1 MDTKISSLSDY
12 ATLKKLASALWQQDS
27 SYHGAAVM
35 VGAGFSRSSASTG
48 DINRKLPLWY
58 HFAGTLA
65 EELDSKSTDSLRLAE
80 EYSAYFGKQALHDLI
95 KKEINDTAW
104 TPGEL
109 HKSLLELPWTE
120 VLTTN
125 WDTLLERASV
135 EVHHPVYNVVSKQED
150 LSSARSPRIVKLHG
164 TIDITKDL
172 IFTQED
178 YRKYPQDHA
187 AFVNFSR
194 QVFIEN
200 ELCLLGFS
208 GDDPNF
214 LQWAGWVRDNL
225 STHSRRIYLVG
236 ALGLNPARRKYLES
250 INVAPIDMGNLVAD
264 YDDHDTKHLQATK
277 LFVQALQDLKPTQTW
292 EWKPKQLPHTSST
305 EDSIKKNQDSAYAAK
320 LLEEQLTTLKED
332 RVSYPG
338 WIVCPQDTRWE
349 LQNQIQSPLPK
360 PKHLSQMAPDSRAR
374 LLHEITWRHG
384 VTYEVVPSWLV
395 QELLTVCDP
404 EIKHDLTKR
413 QQLEVALLLLKN
425 TRWMDNPEADS
436 IYQITSDILERNMKY
451 WPESSDELTYH
462 RALVARDAFDYSALE
477 KYAGKINSTT
487 PIWKQRKA
495 SLFAELGKFDKGE
508 ELVAEAYRE
517 LLVQHRKNRNS
528 IYIFSRLAWAH
539 WLIRGI
545 EVWSQEKELKA
556 FPSSYQELKCNP
568 WDHIE
573 HVRQEITKTLDK
585 QQEKKSIE
593 PLFEPGH
600 YRDNSNKVTFSNALH
615 PLFLLEGI
623 SDTVGMPFRWNLTN
637 FLVKQATRLS
647 ELEEISN
654 KHRFTLAI
662 RAADSDTSDVLK
674 KVFSRIKVACF
685 PQEDVDFLLHQCMLA
700 IDYWSDKKIKEDKDI
715 GNYAIGR
722 LAVFIEVLARVS
734 IRATPE
740 QAKRIFGLGASL
752 VQQPKFPH
760 SWLSDALRRLTE
772 SALESIPQPQHSD
785 VLLEALSFPLITELN
800 GSNHNRWVNVVIKH
814 PGKREQDSRL
824 DRRIDEIIDSISPC
838 SSQSTPA
845 LLRLLPLIEN
855 NFLSDKELKKI
866 SEKVWGVDP
875 DYKALPETG
884 LFMHALLKIPSQN
897 PVSVKSLVRDYL
909 FESKENNLFNQE
921 LLASIANAAQSEN
934 MKEMPSKDQ
943 AIEYFKKLIIWRA
956 KKYNNDILGFS
967 RQKEQQTAKLIAEV
981 LARSVVPM
989 LPLTEFTEDNFQKL
1003 YAFYDEVD
1011 APAVLIALTYFAA
1024 ANENLTEKV
1033 EKMLRQGFLSKN
1045 ANKVAYT
1052 SYALLAWRDMNESP
1066 IVERLILRLISLIGW
1081 NRMIGQQALLW
1092 TANQMYCKD
1101 YLSPENI
1108 ESLVEILPV
1117 IFDNTEYCDITP
1129 SSRES
1134 VSVSLVRAACV
1145 RLTRDILSKSQNK
1158 NGELLRIQ
1166 EEAMHDSL
1174 PEVRFAMY

>member
-12 ATLKKLASALWQQDS
+12 ATLKKLASALWKQDN
-27 SYHGAAVM
+27 SYHGAAIM
-35 VGAGFSRSSASTG
+35 VGAGFSRSAASTG

-58 HFAGTLA
+58 HFSETLA
-65 EELDSKSTDSLRLAE
+65 KELGSRSTDSLRLAE

-95 KKEINDTAW
+95 KKEINDAAW

-109 HKSLLELPWTE
+109 YKSLLELPWTE

-125 WDTLLERASV
+125 WDTLLERAST

-178 YRKYPQDHA
+178 YRKYPQHHA

-225 STHSRRIYLVG
+225 ATHSRRIYLVG
-236 ALGLNPARRKYLES
+236 ALDLPPAKRKYLES
-250 INVAPIDMGNLVAD
+250 INVSPIDIGDLVSD
-264 YDDHDTKHLQATK
+264 YDEPDIKHLQATK
-277 LFVQALQDLKPTQTW
+277 LFVQALQDLKPTQVW

-305 EDSIKKNQDSAYAAK
+305 EDRIKRNQDSAYAAK
-320 LLEEQLTTLKED
+320 LLEEQLPILKED
-332 RVSYPG
+332 RLSYPG
-338 WIVCPQDTRWE
+338 WLVCPQNTRWE
-349 LQNQIQSPLPK
+349 LQNQIHSPWPTPK
-360 PKHLSQMAPDSRAR
+360 NLSHMAPDSCAR
-374 LLHEITWRHG
+374 LLYEITWRHEKTYG
-384 VTYEVVPSWLV
+384 VISSELS

-404 EIKHDLTKR
+404 DKSCTLTKK
-413 QQLEVALLLLKN
+413 QQLEVALILLKN
-425 TRWMDNPEADS
+425 TRWKDTPENES
-436 IYQITSDILERNMKY
+436 IANITKSILEKGVKY
-451 WPESSDELTYH
+451 WPECTNELAYH
-462 RALVARDAFDYSALE
+462 YAIMARDTFNYSTLE
-477 KYAGKINSTT
+477 KYAEKITNSDS
-487 PIWKQRKA
+487 IWKLRKA
-495 SLFAELGKFDKGE
+495 SLFAEIGKFEKGE
-508 ELVAEAYRE
+508 KLVAEAHRE
-517 LLVQHRKNRNS
+517 LLGQYRNDRNS
-528 IYIFSRLAWAH
+528 IHILSRLSWAKL
-539 WLIRGI
+539 LIRGI
-545 EVWSQEKELKA
+545 ETWSKNKELKV
-556 FPSSYQELKCNP
+556 FPSSYQEVKCNP

-573 HVRQEITKTLDK
+573 YIRQQVTKALDDQQK
-585 QQEKKSIE
+585 QMAIE
-593 PLFEPGH
+593 PLFEPGF
-600 YRDNSNKVTFSNALH
+600 YKDNSNRVSFSNELN
-615 PLFLLEGI
+615 PLLIMEGI
-623 SDTVGMPFRWNLTN
+623 SYTVGVPVRWNNIN
-637 FLVKQATRLS
+637 FLVEQAARLT
-647 ELEEISN
+647 ELEEIDN
-654 KHRFTLAI
+654 THRFALAI
-662 RAADSDTSDVLK
+662 RSASSDTSDVLK

-685 PQEDVDFLLHQCMLA
+685 PQEDVDFLLDKCMLA
-700 IDYWSDKKIKEDKDI
+700 IDYWADKKIKEDKDT
-715 GNYAIGR
+715 GKYAIDR

-734 IRATPE
+734 IRATPK
-740 QAKRIFGLGASL
+740 QAKKIFGLGASL

-760 SWLSDALRRLTE
+760 LWLSDALRRLTE

-824 DRRIDEIIDSISPC
+824 DRRIDEIIDSVSPY

-897 PVSVKSLVRDYL
+897 PVSVKALVRDYL

-934 MKEMPSKDQ
+934 MKEVPSKDQ

-956 KKYNNDILGFS
+956 QQYNNDILGFS

-1003 YAFYDEVD
+1003 YTFYDEVD
-1011 APAVLIALTYFAA
+1011 TPAVLIALTYFAA

-1117 IFDNTEYCDITP
+1117 IFDNTAYCDITP

-1145 RLTRDILSKSQNK
+1145 RLARDILSKSQNN